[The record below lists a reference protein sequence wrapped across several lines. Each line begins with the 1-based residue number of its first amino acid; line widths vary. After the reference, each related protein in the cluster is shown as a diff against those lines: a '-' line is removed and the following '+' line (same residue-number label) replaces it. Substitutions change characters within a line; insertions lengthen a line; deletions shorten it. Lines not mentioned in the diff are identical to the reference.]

1 MDIYGRSRHSVKF
14 MHDNSVTHMN
24 LKPANV
30 MVPTTYGRP
39 TMVDFGLPVRLK
51 NKTQPFKCY
60 VGTKGYIVPKVG
72 KFRFSADVCG
82 QSRPVGKVVKGIY
95 YMLCRPST
103 SRDWLLVFSNGA
115 LTAP

>member
-1 MDIYGRSRHSVKF
+1 

-30 MVPTTYGRP
+30 LVPSTYGRP
-39 TMVDFGLPVRLK
+39 TMVDFGLSVRLRD
-51 NKTQPFKCY
+51 KTQLFKGY
-60 VGTKGYIVPKVG
+60 VGTEGKVG
-72 KFRFSADVCG
+72 KFRFSADFCG

-95 YMLCRPST
+95 MLCRPST
-103 SRDWLLVFSNGA
+103 SRDWLLILSNGA